1 MEIELGESDI
11 AIANLFE
18 KITKV
23 MPIDWVEVDGTLL
36 FVVPFKTIT
45 KTIGKEGSNVKKL
58 EKKFGKKVFIFGN
71 SSNIKQFVKNLFNN
85 VKIYQ
90 VEVVD
95 VMGKKAVTIVAEE
108 KDKKKIL
115 GKEGVRIKGAKELM
129 ERMFN
134 ASLHVKTKR
143 VV

>member
-1 MEIELGESDI
+1 MEIELNESDI
-11 AIANLFE
+11 ALANAFE
-18 KITKV
+18 RVTGV
-23 MPIDWVEVDGTLL
+23 MPVDWVELDNTIF

-45 KTIGKEGSNVKKL
+45 RTIGKEGANVKKL
-58 EKKFGKKVFIFGN
+58 EKKFGKKIFIFGN
-71 SSNIKQFVKNLFNN
+71 SNNIKQFARNLFNN

-95 VMGKKAVTIVAEE
+95 VMGKKAVTLVAEE
-108 KDKKKIL
+108 RDKKKIL
-115 GKEGVRIKGAKELM
+115 GKEGIRIKGAKALM
-129 ERMFN
+129 ERLFN